1 MGKDIKEISA
11 CILLTL
17 ACISIYVSCKKEN
30 SCTACLEINKPPIA
44 NAGLDL
50 LTTLPTDS
58 VALDGTAS
66 SDPDGKI
73 SSYLWTKIAG
83 PASFSILK
91 PTDSI
96 SKLKSLIASTYQF

>member
-1 MGKDIKEISA
+1 VA
-11 CILLTL
+11 
-17 ACISIYVSCKKEN
+17 
-30 SCTACLEINKPPIA
+30 
-44 NAGLDL
+44 
-50 LTTLPTDS
+50 TLPTDS
-58 VALDGTAS
+58 VVLDGTVS

-96 SKLKSLIASTYQF
+96 SKLKSLIAGTYQF

>member
-1 MGKDIKEISA
+1 MKQEIKYISL
-11 CILLTL
+11 ILLL
-17 ACISIYVSCKKEN
+17 MLPILNSCKKET
-30 SCTACLEINKPPIA
+30 SCENCRSENDKNKPPIA

-50 LTTLPTDS
+50 VTTLPTDS
-58 VALDGTAS
+58 LALDGTAS

-96 SKLKSLIASTYQF
+96 SKLKSLIAGTYQF